1 MVETN
6 HPICHLLTLV
16 TRHPTVIRRLQIQTL
31 VNELCNSF
39 SRLIPVQLHQCIRLS
54 IAAPCQFQTSAVIV
68 GMGIICTGKCMTAAA
83 HTVSVFQKR
92 RAFCFLFVIKV
103 ETVRCQSAIRI
114 RPAACKESIDLIFR
128 DKNFLLIPLKALSCL
143 IRLERESKLLKLFR
157 YFVRAIELHPHH
169 AFIFGIGFCQPQKT
183 FVQVSQKFRLVKH
196 LCKAFCKFRVS
207 TGENRR
213 IGKDH
218 L

>member
-16 TRHPTVIRRLQIQTL
+16 TRHPAVIRRLQIQTL

-54 IAAPCQFQTSAVIV
+54 IATPCQFQTSAVIV

-83 HTVSVFQKR
+83 NAVSVFQKR
-92 RAFCFLFVIKV
+92 RAFCFLFVIKE

-169 AFIFGIGFCQPQKT
+169 TFIFGVGFCQ
-183 FVQVSQKFRLVKH
+183 S
-196 LCKAFCKFRVS
+196 
-207 TGENRR
+207 
-213 IGKDH
+213 
-218 L
+218 